1 MWSTMPYFVVKQ
13 SLILSAYVM
22 LFIYFLLL
30 VVSLVLVGFLKSLQF
45 SVLVILL
52 ILAELG
58 CAAFIFFDK
67 SWKEVSNLVLQISCF
82 EKQSCMIGYLTSFVT
97 NFQEIPADKTGD
109 FDLIYG
115 FLEEHWNIIKWV
127 ALGVVVLEV

>member
-1 MWSTMPYFVVKQ
+1 MWSAMPYFVARR

-22 LFIYFLLL
+22 RFICFCFL
-30 VVSLVLVGFLKSLQF
+30 VVSLVVVGFLKSLQF

-67 SWKEVSNLVLQISCF
+67 SWKEVSNLVLQICCF
-82 EKQSCMIGYLTSFVT
+82 ERQSCMIGCLTSFVT
-97 NFQEIPADKTGD
+97 YFQEIPTDRTGD
-109 FDLIYG
+109 FDMIYG